1 VSENVLV
8 AFIAAFPS
16 TLAALAALWQVRKL
30 SQPIAETNA
39 AVNHRVPG
47 QKRLV
52 ELVDDIHSEV
62 HDLADRVEEVRNDL
76 AQHRAYH
83 TLTDAEENPE

>member
-1 VSENVLV
+1 MSEPVLV
-8 AFIAAFPS
+8 ALIAAFPS

-30 SQPIAETNA
+30 SRPIAEVNA

-47 QKRLV
+47 QRRLV
-52 ELVDDIHSEV
+52 ELVDDIHAEV
-62 HDLADRVEEVRNDL
+62 HDLAEKIEDVKNDL

-83 TLTDAEENPE
+83 TLNDADGNPE

>member
-1 VSENVLV
+1 MSEPVIV
-8 AFIAAFPS
+8 AAIAAFPS

-30 SQPIAETNA
+30 SRPIAETNA

>member
-30 SQPIAETNA
+30 SRPIAETNA

-52 ELVDDIHSEV
+52 ELVDDIHAEV

>member
-1 VSENVLV
+1 MSENVLV

-30 SQPIAETNA
+30 SRPIAETNA

-52 ELVDDIHSEV
+52 ELVDDIHAEV

>member
-1 VSENVLV
+1 MSENILV
-8 AFIAAFPS
+8 ALIAAFPS

-30 SQPIAETNA
+30 SRPIAEVNA

-47 QKRLV
+47 QRRLV
-52 ELVDDIHSEV
+52 ELVDDIHAEV
-62 HDLADRVEEVRNDL
+62 HDLADKVEGVRNDL

-83 TLTDAEENPE
+83 VLNDEEAASE